1 MANNKPTI
9 TFYGGAAGSVTGANF
24 LLEAEGKRI
33 LIDCGMFQGL
43 PEDVMHNYD
52 NFAYDPKTVDMLIV
66 THAHADH
73 IGRIPKLFKDGFHGP
88 VYSTM
93 PTRELAAV
101 MLSDSLK
108 ILNNFAEDRQMDPLY
123 AERDI
128 DTAFGNWK
136 MIPYH
141 GTVDIAPGFSFKL
154 LDAGHILGSAMVE
167 FSYHGK
173 KIVFSGDLGNSP
185 APLIRD
191 TEELHNVDYLLME
204 SVYGDRNHEH
214 KELRTNELEQIIED
228 TVEAGGALMIPVF
241 SLERTQELLFELNNL
256 IEEGRVPKV
265 PVFVDS
271 PLGIQVTEVFRKSHE
286 FFNDVTKARM
296 ATGDDVFSF
305 PGLKLTPTTEDSKSI
320 NDIPNPKIILA
331 GSGMAHAGR
340 MVHHLKRYLSDKK
353 STLCFVGYQAVGTLG
368 RVIQDGAKNVMLMD
382 QRVPVRARIAT
393 IEGYSGHRD
402 SDHLVE
408 FVESTRDSVK
418 EVFCVMG
425 EKKSAL
431 YLVQRLRD
439 TLGVKASAP
448 EEGQTVTL
456 DL

>member
-1 MANNKPTI
+1 MATNKPTI

-33 LIDCGMFQGL
+33 LVDCGMFQGL
-43 PEDVMHNYD
+43 PEDVKRNYED
-52 NFAYDPKTVDMLIV
+52 FKYDPKTIDMLIV

-73 IGRIPKLFKDGFHGP
+73 IGRIPKLFKDGFSGP

-93 PTRELAAV
+93 PTRELAQI
-101 MLSDSLK
+101 MLADSLK
-108 ILNNFAEDRQMDPLY
+108 ILNQFAEDHQIDPLY
-123 AERDI
+123 SESDI
-128 DTAFGNWK
+128 DKSMGDWK

-141 GTVDIAPGFSFKL
+141 GTVDIIPGFSFKF

-167 FSYHGK
+167 FTYHGK
-173 KIVFSGDLGNSP
+173 KVVFTGDLGNSP

-191 TEELHNVDYLLME
+191 TEEIHNADYLLME

-214 KELRTNELEQIIED
+214 RDLRTGELEEIIED
-228 TVEAGGALMIPVF
+228 TVERGGALMIPVF
-241 SLERTQELLFELNNL
+241 SLERTQELLFELNAL

-271 PLGIQVTEVFRKSHE
+271 PLGILVTEVFRKSHE
-286 FFNDVTKARM
+286 FFNDMTKARI
-296 ATGDDVFSF
+296 ATGDDVFAF
-305 PGLKLTPTTEDSKSI
+305 PGLTLTPTVEDSKAI
-320 NDIPNPKIILA
+320 NSVPNPKIILA

-340 MVHHLKRYLSDKK
+340 MTHHLKRYLPDNK

-368 RVIQDGAKNVMLMD
+368 RVIQDGKKDIMIMND
-382 QRVPVRARIAT
+382 HIPVKARIAT

-408 FVESTRDSVK
+408 FVKTTRDSVK

-425 EKKSAL
+425 EQKAAL

-448 EEGQTVTL
+448 QDGETVTL